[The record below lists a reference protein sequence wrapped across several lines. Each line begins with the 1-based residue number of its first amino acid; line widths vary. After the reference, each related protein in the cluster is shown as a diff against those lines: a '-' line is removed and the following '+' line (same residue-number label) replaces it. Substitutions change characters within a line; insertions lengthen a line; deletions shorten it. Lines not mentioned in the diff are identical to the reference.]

1 MPELCANLMYLFTE
15 LPLMERFAAAKKAGF
30 DLVELQFPY
39 DHDATDMRYAMDEAG
54 VRMRLINTPAGDRD
68 KGERGT
74 AALADREEDFRDGFL
89 LALSYARELGAP
101 LIHVMAGV
109 VPDDQRDYATAVYA
123 ENLRV
128 AAKTGEAADVG
139 IVIEPINGIDIP
151 GYLLQ
156 RTAQARAV
164 IATIGEANLS
174 LQYDA
179 YHALMNGEDPA
190 EGLRANLDLI
200 SHIQIAGYP
209 GRAEPITGD
218 GYDFGS
224 FIELCDTI
232 GYTGAIG
239 CEYTPAN
246 GTEAGL
252 SWASRYGIGT
262 L

>member
-15 LPLMERFAAAKKAGF
+15 LPLFERFTAARRAGF
-30 DLVELQFPY
+30 ELVEYQFPY
-39 DHDATDMRYAMDEAG
+39 DADASDLRHAMDEAG
-54 VRMRLINTPAGDRD
+54 VRMRLINTPAGDRAR
-68 KGERGT
+68 GERGL

-89 LALSYARELGAP
+89 LALSYARELGCP

-109 VPDDQRDYATAVYA
+109 VPDEAQDFAMHVYA

-128 AAKTGEAADVG
+128 AASAAEAAGVG
-139 IVIEPINGIDIP
+139 IVIEPINGRDVP

-164 IATIGEANLS
+164 IAMVGEENLA

-200 SHIQIAGYP
+200 RHIQIAGYP
-209 GRAEPITGD
+209 GRTEPIGPER
-218 GYDFGS
+218 YDMGS
-224 FIELCDTI
+224 FIELCDEI

-239 CEYTPAN
+239 CEYTPEN
-246 GTEAGL
+246 STEAGL
-252 SWASRYGIGT
+252 SWASRYGIGS
-262 L
+262 